1 MTDLAA
7 TLAVQEGVQLHG
19 GVGVTD
25 ELDIGFFMKRAKVLA
40 ALYGG
45 ADYQADRLAR
55 LAGY

>member
-19 GVGVTD
+19 GVGMTD
-25 ELDIGFFMKRAKVLA
+25 EFDIGLFMKRAKVLSM
-40 ALYGG
+40 LYGG
-45 ADYQADRLAR
+45 ADYHADRLAG